1 MEQTN
6 TVVKEKKVL
15 KKRQKDMIFVACLVF
30 LPLIHY
36 ALFYVYVNINSIVI
50 AFQTYDVASDSYA
63 WNNFANFTRLY
74 KEFIREGFLLT
85 SLRNSLLYYV
95 INTAISTT
103 ACLFFSYY
111 IFKKRFASKL
121 FKTMLFLPSIISSI
135 ALTLMFKYFADYAI
149 PKVLLEV
156 FGKEVPPLISDKLT
170 KLGMVIF
177 YGIWM
182 GFGTS
187 LLMYSGAMS
196 NISDS
201 VIEAAQIDGAG
212 EFRQFFN
219 VVLPLIYPTLTTF
232 LVNGVAV
239 IFSSDMHLFA
249 FFGTN
254 ADKYV
259 YTFGYYLLR
268 LVKKAGGSET
278 GYGYPAA
285 VGLILTAVSVPL
297 TFAFRW
303 ALNKFGP
310 KTV

>member
-6 TVVKEKKVL
+6 TLVKEKKVL
-15 KKRQKDMIFVACLVF
+15 KKRQKDMIFVACLVI

-36 ALFYVYVNINSIVI
+36 AIFYVYVNINSIVI
-50 AFQTYDVASDSYA
+50 AFQQYDVASDSYS
-63 WNNFANFTRLY
+63 WNNFDNFTRLY
-74 KEFIREGFLLT
+74 REFVREGYLLT
-85 SLRNSLLYYV
+85 SLRNSLLYYA
-95 INTAISTT
+95 INTAIGTT
-103 ACLFFSYY
+103 ACLLFSYY

-121 FKTMLFLPSIISSI
+121 FKTMLFMPSIISAI
-135 ALTLMFKYFADYAI
+135 ALTLLYKYFVEYASPQI
-149 PKVLLEV
+149 FNEA
-156 FGKEVPPLISDKLT
+156 FGVEIPPLSSTKST
-170 KLGMVIF
+170 KLATVIF

-187 LLMYSGAMS
+187 LLMYSGAMG

-201 VIEAAQIDGAG
+201 VMEASQIDGAN

-219 VVLPLIYPTLTTF
+219 IVLPLIYPTITTF

-239 IFSSDMHLFA
+239 IFSSDMHLYA
-249 FFGTN
+249 FYGMETE
-254 ADKYV
+254 KYV
-259 YTFGYYLLR
+259 YTFGYYLLY
-268 LVKKAGGSET
+268 LVKKAGGSPT

-285 VGLILTAVSVPL
+285 VGLILTMVSVPL

-303 ALNKFGP
+303 MLNKFGP